1 MDGFY
6 YLDTDSYSDSLKCYV
21 NLSDNCFE
29 TINSDMRFFS
39 LYKESI
45 SFSGFLNTIIK
56 NFYMTSKAS
65 IQSLLDR
72 KKEELNLLLDR
83 KYKTDNKE
91 VLENIKNDLIDKYYK
106 ELIKDNS
113 RYSKGSGHYFRIN
126 LDVANLLNDNVENQD
141 IDDAGG
147 SLGCYFKIIL
157 EEYAELPQSE
167 RERVYYKEVV
177 DVIEDAIS
185 HGKGIKIIQRPFE
198 RFDKSNTEKL
208 SSITRINKYYVK
220 PYKIVC
226 DSSFQYIYLVG
237 LSQMINDE
245 SSEDEPKFEPHAFRI
260 SLIQRATKLISM
272 NGFISKDVKS
282 EIERRLSING
292 PSMLIDPDDPLKMLS
307 VKVRFSN
314 HGLETLKRISYGRP
328 KSFEKLDENTYVFKA
343 DFYSA
348 RNYFWR
354 FANNVEILE
363 PESLRESVK
372 KLLALSCKVYDIK
385 ID

>member
-1 MDGFY
+1 MEGFY

-21 NLSDNCFE
+21 NLSENCWE

-39 LYKESI
+39 LYKENI
-45 SFSGFLNTIIK
+45 SLSGFLNTIIK

-65 IQSLLDR
+65 IQSLLNK
-72 KKEELNLLLDR
+72 KKEELNQLLDK
-83 KYKTDNKE
+83 KYKSENKE
-91 VLENIKNDLIDKYYK
+91 LLEKIKSDLIDKYYK
-106 ELIKDNS
+106 ELKRDNLL
-113 RYSKGSGHYFRIN
+113 YSKGSGHYFRIN
-126 LDVANLLNDNVENQD
+126 LDVANLLNDNAENQD
-141 IDDAGG
+141 IEDAGG

-167 RERVYYKEVV
+167 RERIYYKEVV

-208 SSITRINKYYVK
+208 SSITKINKYYVK
-220 PYKIVC
+220 PYKIVS
-226 DSSFQYIYLVG
+226 DSSFQYIYLIG
-237 LSQMINDE
+237 LSQMIND
-245 SSEDEPKFEPHAFRI
+245 SSEEETRFEPHAFRI

-272 NGFISKDVKS
+272 NGFISKEVKS

-307 VKVRFSN
+307 VKVRFTN

-354 FANNVEILE
+354 FANSVEILE
-363 PESLRESVK
+363 PEALRESVK
-372 KLLALSCKVYDIK
+372 KMLALSCKVYDIK
-385 ID
+385 TE

>member
-1 MDGFY
+1 MEGFY

-21 NLSDNCFE
+21 NLSENCWE

-39 LYKESI
+39 LYKENI
-45 SFSGFLNTIIK
+45 SLSGFLNTIIK

-65 IQSLLDR
+65 IQSLLNK
-72 KKEELNLLLDR
+72 KKEELNQLLDK
-83 KYKTDNKE
+83 KYKSENKE
-91 VLENIKNDLIDKYYK
+91 LLEKIKSDLIDKYYK
-106 ELIKDNS
+106 ELKRDNLL
-113 RYSKGSGHYFRIN
+113 YSKGSGHYFRIN
-126 LDVANLLNDNVENQD
+126 LDVANLLNDNAENQD
-141 IDDAGG
+141 IEDAGG

-157 EEYAELPQSE
+157 EEYAKLPQSE
-167 RERVYYKEVV
+167 RERIYYKEVV

-208 SSITRINKYYVK
+208 SSITKINKYYVK
-220 PYKIVC
+220 PYKIVS
-226 DSSFQYIYLVG
+226 DSSFQYIYLIG
-237 LSQMINDE
+237 LSQMIND
-245 SSEDEPKFEPHAFRI
+245 SSEEETRFEPHAFRI

-272 NGFISKDVKS
+272 NGFISKEVKS

-292 PSMLIDPDDPLKMLS
+292 PSMLIDPNDPLKMLS
-307 VKVRFSN
+307 VKVRFTN

-354 FANNVEILE
+354 FANSVEILE
-363 PESLRESVK
+363 PEALRESVK
-372 KLLALSCKVYDIK
+372 KMLTLSCKVYDIK
-385 ID
+385 TE